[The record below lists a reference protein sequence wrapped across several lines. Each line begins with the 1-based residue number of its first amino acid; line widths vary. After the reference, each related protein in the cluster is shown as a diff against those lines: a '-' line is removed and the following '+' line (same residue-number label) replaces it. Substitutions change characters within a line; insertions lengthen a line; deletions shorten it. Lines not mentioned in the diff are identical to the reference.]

1 MATYIKISEYCRR
14 RYGADGTPPSSQTI
28 RRWIADGRLP
38 AIRDG
43 RQWFVD
49 WDAVQNWCRRAGMR
63 QGVLQLFCKSFANF
77 FLA

>member
-49 WDAVQNWCRRAGMR
+49 WDAAQRLTVDDLVDSVLRA
-63 QGVLQLFCKSFANF
+63 K
-77 FLA
+77 